1 MAATAFL
8 IFGTSGMT
16 SSMPRPAQWFILL
29 ICLICFSFSS
39 VSYLH
44 FILIPYLLTVSEL
57 KDELTKRGL
66 DPNGLKA
73 ELMQRLQD
81 AMDEEEFNLDEP
93 AAAAAPAAAVSAPAP
108 APAVDAAPAAAPAVA
123 AAADAAPTK
132 KEDKPKR
139 EDRPKSICFAFN
151 REGGCAK
158 GDECRFLHEK
168 GDVPTE
174 EEVAAKR
181 AEREAARLAAKA
193 ERQAAHQ
200 AREAEKAAGVAAP
213 APKPVLTQEE
223 RDKLNERAKRFGMPT
238 LEEKEAAEKVS
249 N

>member
-1 MAATAFL
+1 M
-8 IFGTSGMT
+8 
-16 SSMPRPAQWFILL
+16 
-29 ICLICFSFSS
+29 
-39 VSYLH
+39 
-44 FILIPYLLTVSEL
+44 SEL

-123 AAADAAPTK
+123 AAAADAAPTK
-132 KEDKPKR
+132 TEDKPQK
-139 EDRPKSICFAFN
+139 EERPKSICFAFN

-200 AREAEKAAGVAAP
+200 AREAEKAAGAAGVAAP

-238 LEEKEAAEKVS
+238 LEEKEAAEAVS